1 MKEKGLH
8 EGTIEQLNRFYAER
22 FYGEGE
28 IATDESGRLRLDDW
42 ELKDDVQQACQEL
55 WPQVT
60 SDNLFDITDY
70 ASYKQEF
77 LKLFGFTRDDVDYDA
92 DVATDVEFDVVQM

>member
-1 MKEKGLH
+1 MSRYLEPLGFKLRCRCHVAAVARHGASRHLASHCSYLH
-8 EGTIEQLNRFYAER
+8 ANLLIQNL
-22 FYGEGE
+22 
-28 IATDESGRLRLDDW
+28 LKDW

-77 LKLFGFTRDDVDYDA
+77 LKLFGFTRDDV
-92 DVATDVEFDVVQM
+92 